1 MSAPTLHRHAFSQSR
16 LSEYFS
22 VKELSMQIGGSPTDW
37 PIIILKELIDNALDA
52 AEAVTAPVVTVVIE
66 ADRFTVAD
74 NGPGLPDE
82 VITASLDYSARV
94 SSNAVYV
101 SPTRGRLGNALKVV
115 YAAPFVAGGKTGRV
129 VIDTATARHVVTVT
143 YDPVRQ
149 LPALEHVRETPTVK
163 SGTVV
168 TVHWSDEASYDAGN
182 ETARFLLLLA
192 TFAAV
197 NPHATLIGRSGTD
210 THLYSAS
217 FPEWRKWHV
226 GKPTPALWYNP
237 GQLRTLIAAHL
248 TRDPKTTL
256 RQFVAQF
263 AGLTGTQKPKAVVET
278 ANVGTLLTDLVVDTG
293 IDEAASLRLLH
304 AMRDA
309 SKPPK
314 PTALGVIGRAHLE
327 AWIAAQ
333 GLDSDP
339 MQYRT
344 ASGTLHVPG
353 VPGEWPF
360 VLEVAVA
367 VLHEAVPMQLHVAVN
382 WSPALKPQAMIERNL
397 DLAQIQ
403 PDDPLMVLV
412 SIAVAEAPFSDHG
425 KARLD
430 VHPVLAS
437 RAGEL
442 IASAAKPWTKYKNK
456 LAREQT
462 ASYRRYENHIRQ
474 AARHRHSATSAANE
488 PGVMR
493 AAYLKASGN
502 GQYPANARQIMYAI
516 RGTIIELTGKASPW
530 KNTATFT
537 QVILPNY
544 LDAHTEETAAWDVVF
559 DDRGHF
565 AEPHTGIRLG
575 LGTVAVRD
583 YIADW
588 TGDTAAQAS
597 STKQLVAHDRLATQG
612 PLHRFRFA
620 LFIEKEG
627 FQSLLDRAQFAER
640 YDLAIF
646 STKGMSTTAAR
657 TLVEALAAQGV
668 VILTLHDFDKSG
680 LKIHH
685 TLTHDTRRY
694 RFKVR
699 PTVVDLGLRL
709 ADVETMGLESEAVE
723 YSSDVDPR
731 HDIRA
736 SGGTQAEAAFLVEG
750 GKPKDWHGAR
760 VELNAMTSVQF
771 VAWLDA
777 KLAAAG
783 AGKVIPEPAILESAY
798 QRVRRAAMVEA
809 KTAAI
814 VREVNAVEI
823 RTPDGL
829 KASVERLIRR
839 IPALSWDAAVAQVAR
854 EVQL

>member
-1 MSAPTLHRHAFSQSR
+1 M
-16 LSEYFS
+16 
-22 VKELSMQIGGSPTDW
+22 
-37 PIIILKELIDNALDA
+37 
-52 AEAVTAPVVTVVIE
+52 
-66 ADRFTVAD
+66 
-74 NGPGLPDE
+74 
-82 VITASLDYSARV
+82 
-94 SSNAVYV
+94 
-101 SPTRGRLGNALKVV
+101 
-115 YAAPFVAGGKTGRV
+115 
-129 VIDTATARHVVTVT
+129 
-143 YDPVRQ
+143 
-149 LPALEHVRETPTVK
+149 EHVRESPTVN
-163 SGTVV
+163 SGTAV
-168 TVHWSDEASYDAGN
+168 TVYWSDEASYNAAS
-182 ETARFLLLLA
+182 ETARFLRLLA

-197 NPHATLIGRSGTD
+197 NPHATLICRSGSD
-210 THLYSAS
+210 THVHQATN
-217 FPEWRKWHV
+217 PEWRKWHV
-226 GKPTPALWYNP
+226 GKPTPAHWYNLS
-237 GQLRTLIAAHL
+237 QLRTLIAAHL

-278 ANVGTLLTDLVVDTG
+278 ANVGALLTDLVLDTG

-309 SKPPK
+309 SRPPK
-314 PTALGVIGRAHLE
+314 PTALGVIGRGHLD

-333 GLDSDP
+333 GFDS
-339 MQYRT
+339 MLTQYRS
-344 ASGTLHVPG
+344 ASGALHVPG
-353 VPGEWPF
+353 VPGEWPY

-367 VLHEAVPMQLHVAVN
+367 VLRSEVPLQLHVAIN
-382 WSPALKPQAMIERNL
+382 WSAVMRTQAMVERHL
-397 DLAQIQ
+397 AVAQIE
-403 PDDPLMVLV
+403 PDDPLLVVV

-425 KARLD
+425 KARLEVD
-430 VHPVLAS
+430 PALAQEVG
-437 RAGEL
+437 AL

-456 LAREQT
+456 LERET
-462 ASYRRYENHIRQ
+462 AASYRRYESQMRQ
-474 AARHRHSATSAANE
+474 AARQRHNATSAANE
-488 PGVMR
+488 PGVMQ

-516 RGTIIELTGKASPW
+516 RGTIIEMTGKASPW

-544 LDAHTEETAAWDVVF
+544 LEAHPDETAEWDVVF

-565 AEPHTGIRLG
+565 AEPHTDIRIG

-588 TGDTAAQAS
+588 TGDNAAQAS
-597 STKQLVAHDRLATQG
+597 STKQLISRDRLATQG

-657 TLVEALAAQGV
+657 SLVEALAVQGV
-668 VILTLHDFDKSG
+668 TILTLHDFDKSG

-709 ADVETMGLESEAVE
+709 ADVEAMGLESEAVE

-736 SGGTQAEAAFLVEG
+736 SGGTQAEAEFLVEG

-771 VAWLDA
+771 VEWLDA

-783 AGKVIPEPAILESAY
+783 VEKVIPEPAILESAY

-814 VREVNAVEI
+814 VREVNALEI
-823 RTPDGL
+823 RPPNRL
-829 KASVERLIRR
+829 QESVEQLLQRS
-839 IPALSWDAAVAQVAR
+839 PALSWDAAVAQVAR
-854 EVQL
+854 GVRG